1 MKKFLIDN
9 FIFYALIYLLKNF
22 YPRQILNPLRFQ
34 NSASK
39 VAEFQL
45 HDPTPGY
52 LEKFILYF
60 AQN

>member
-1 MKKFLIDN
+1 MEN
-9 FIFYALIYLLKNF
+9 FIFYELIYLLKNF
-22 YPRQILNPLRFQ
+22 YPQQILNLLRFQ
-34 NSASK
+34 NSVSK

-60 AQN
+60 VQN